1 MYLDHV
7 YLILP
12 ILWGKAYYELRECI
26 SKQKMLYAIRKER
39 EREREITLFFRE
51 IILFF
56 LGSAHVNTEKLP
68 SEVPKDSF

>member
-1 MYLDHV
+1 V
-7 YLILP
+7 YQQT
-12 ILWGKAYYELRECI
+12 KDVVCH
-26 SKQKMLYAIRKER
+26 QER